1 MKEFSIFRTYNDQNL
16 AKEIDA
22 ILRNGGIITKLV
34 DNSPSFDV
42 SFANNKIENEIQLL
56 ISPKDFEAAD
66 ELLEKSVNELP
77 DKEHYLY
84 SFTTEELY
92 EVLARPDEWNP
103 FDYKLSQKILLER
116 GEEITP
122 GLIQE
127 YKYSRIKELEK
138 PEKRQIGW
146 IITGYIFSFLGGFIG
161 ILIGWFIANL
171 RKTLPDGRKV
181 STFQKAD
188 RLHGRIIFF
197 LGIMILTIVLLYNLI
212 NSEGFIR

>member
-16 AKEIDA
+16 AKEIDV

-103 FDYKLSQKILLER
+103 FDYKLSQKILLEQ

>member
-103 FDYKLSQKILLER
+103 FDYKLSQKILLKR

-122 GLIQE
+122 GLIQK

>member
-16 AKEIDA
+16 AKEIDV